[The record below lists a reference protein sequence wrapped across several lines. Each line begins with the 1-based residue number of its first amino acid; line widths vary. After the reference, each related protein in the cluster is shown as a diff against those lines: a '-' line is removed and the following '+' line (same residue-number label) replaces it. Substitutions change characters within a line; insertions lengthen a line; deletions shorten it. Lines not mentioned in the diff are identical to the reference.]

1 LERHLQGGALVPSA
15 PTKMMVHFYS
25 ADALLAL
32 TSGKTELETSAPPKT
47 TWLVHLRQVHPLKLH
62 G

>member
-32 TSGKTELETSAPPKT
+32 TSGKTELETSAP
-47 TWLVHLRQVHPLKLH
+47 
-62 G
+62 